1 MRHGTPV
8 RPLALAGVSGVQAG
22 DHGIMWPQDAD
33 ALVVTQDDLAL
44 AEPEPRVRRHG
55 QTHVG
60 GCWVC
65 FPRGL
70 TGPGDLGDP
79 AWAAAVVM
87 LGRSVAET
95 HVVQG
100 VAGAPYE
107 PGLLALRTGPLM
119 ERAVRSLESTPDV
132 LLLDATGHDHPR
144 RAGLAIHLGAVLDL
158 PTVGV
163 THRPLVA
170 QGPWPSDSRGAVS
183 TLRIGTEIVA
193 CWVRTRAGARP
204 LVVHPGWR
212 VDLTTAVGLVL
223 ATTGRHRTPEP
234 LRRARQAARVARRD
248 ACPDNDR
255 PG

>member
-8 RPLALAGVSGVQAG
+8 RPLALARVSGVQAG

-33 ALVVTQDDLAL
+33 ALVVTHDDLAL
-44 AEPEPRVRRHG
+44 AEPEPWVRRHG

-144 RAGLAIHLGAVLDL
+144 RAGLAIHPVPYSTCPRLASH
-158 PTVGV
+158 T
-163 THRPLVA
+163 
-170 QGPWPSDSRGAVS
+170 GPWSPRARGRRTAAGRSARSVS
-183 TLRIGTEIVA
+183 VTRSS
-193 CWVRTRAGARP
+193 RAGCALGR
-204 LVVHPGWR
+204 VPGR
-212 VDLTTAVGLVL
+212 SSCTPAGALT
-223 ATTGRHRTPEP
+223 
-234 LRRARQAARVARRD
+234 
-248 ACPDNDR
+248 
-255 PG
+255 